1 MSFAEGS
8 PARTSATQ
16 VSAQELKA
24 RAAAYGQS
32 TPELLARFDPD
43 TSSWRTSQRCLV
55 EGWAA
60 FLETWPR
67 SGLMRS
73 GTAYQLPPLV
83 RLTDATEFGSLLP
96 TPRAEGMD
104 AMGSGKHAGDS
115 LLIQARMWPTPAAM
129 DTGIVTD
136 LDKIQKRR
144 AAVRA
149 KGINGNGFGM
159 SLGEAVRIWPT
170 PTARDYR
177 TGDRPESRRAR
188 MKSAGDWHSPNLN
201 DVAAP
206 GGQLN
211 PTWVEWLMGFPP
223 GWTDCG
229 ASATRSSRKSQ
240 SLSGER
246 S

>member
-1 MSFAEGS
+1 MCEVLPLNASPQMELLPMSSVAAS
-8 PARTSATQ
+8 PARTSA
-16 VSAQELKA
+16 SPGKALALKA
-24 RAAAYGQS
+24 RAAGYGRS

-55 EGWAA
+55 EGWTV
-60 FLETWPR
+60 FSETWPR
-67 SGLMRS
+67 SGLMRN
-73 GTAYQLPPLV
+73 GTAYQLPPLA
-83 RLTDATEFGSLLP
+83 LPTDETEFGSLLP

-104 AMGSGKHAGDS
+104 SMGSGKHAIDS
-115 LLIQARMWPTPAAM
+115 LIIQAVMWPTPTVIGMERSSKSTRPYGSLM
-129 DTGIVTD
+129 DAV
-136 LDKIQKRR
+136 QK
-144 AAVRA
+144 
-149 KGINGNGFGM
+149 F
-159 SLGEAVRIWPT
+159 PT

-188 MKSAGDWHSPNLN
+188 MKQAGDWHSPNLN

-211 PTWVEWLMGFPP
+211 PPWVEWLMGFPL

-229 ASATRSSRKSQ
+229 ASATPSSRKSRK
-240 SLSGER
+240 SSAAR